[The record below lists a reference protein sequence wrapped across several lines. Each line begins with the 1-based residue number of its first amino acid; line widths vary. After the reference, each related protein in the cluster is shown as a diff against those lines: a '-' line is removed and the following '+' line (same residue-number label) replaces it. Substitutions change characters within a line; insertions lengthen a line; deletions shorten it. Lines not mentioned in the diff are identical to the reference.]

1 MLYLIVDGGNKG
13 IDILVLWGI
22 FIYVVGV
29 GKVVYV
35 GNQLCGYGNL
45 IMIKYSEDYIMVY
58 VYNDMMLV
66 NNG

>member
-1 MLYLIVDGGNKG
+1 MIGKVIMLYLIVDGGNKG

-35 GNQLCGYGNL
+35 GN
-45 IMIKYSEDYIMVY
+45 
-58 VYNDMMLV
+58 
-66 NNG
+66 